1 MMIDDVIIYE
11 HFDYI
16 IRKSDLISSDGLVEY
31 IYDFSVKYGLDPDE
45 ILNKFTEYFKKSI
58 DYNG

>member
-1 MMIDDVIIYE
+1 MIDDVIIYE

-16 IRKSDLISSDGLVEY
+16 IRKSDLISSEGLVEY

-45 ILNKFTEYFKKSI
+45 ILNKFAEYFKKSI